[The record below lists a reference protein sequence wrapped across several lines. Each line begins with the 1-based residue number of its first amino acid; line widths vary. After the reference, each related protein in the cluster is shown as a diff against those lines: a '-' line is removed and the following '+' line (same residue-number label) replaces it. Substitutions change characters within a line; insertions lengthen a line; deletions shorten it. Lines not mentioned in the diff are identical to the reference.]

1 MADSEERKDWLGR
14 GWAFPVRIDTAS
26 GGIALSQYEDDI
38 REAIKIILDCAP
50 GERVMRPEFGGGL
63 RGFVHRPNNETTRG
77 LIASAV
83 RDALAR
89 FEPRVVIEKVEVR
102 ARRDAPSAVD
112 VLVRYADRASG
123 ERASTALSVDL
134 AS

>member
-1 MADSEERKDWLGR
+1 MARPDDLLPR
-14 GWAFPVRIDTAS
+14 GWPLAGPDADGRL
-26 GGIALSQYEDDI
+26 GYALGDSAL
-38 REAIKIILDCAP
+38 REAIWNVVATAP

-63 RGFVHRPNNETTRG
+63 REFVHRPNNETTRG

-134 AS
+134 AG